1 MIEFDCPKCG
11 ETMEV
16 KYKMAGQKVRCVS
29 CDRLV
34 RVPEDDEDDDL
45 PPRRSLKSDDGL
57 SSQEWLLYGLAFL
70 LVPAAN
76 VLVSSILYHVW
87 RKDHPKRARQINML
101 GWAVLAIHVS
111 LFCLIMILMIA
122 AGIAG
127 GR

>member
-1 MIEFDCPKCG
+1 
-11 ETMEV
+11 
-16 KYKMAGQKVRCVS
+16 MAGQKVRCVG

-34 RVPEDDEDDDL
+34 RVPENDEDDDL
-45 PPRRSLKSDDGL
+45 PPRRLLKSDEGL
-57 SSQEWLLYGLAFL
+57 SSQEWLLYGVAFL

-87 RKDHPKRARQINML
+87 RRDHPKRATQINML

-122 AGIAG
+122 ARVAG

>member
-1 MIEFDCPKCG
+1 MIEFDCPSCG

-16 KYKMAGQKVRCVS
+16 KNKMAGQKVRCVG

-34 RVPEDDEDDDL
+34 RVPEYDEDDDL
-45 PPRRSLKSDDGL
+45 SPRYSPKSDDGL
-57 SSQEWLLYGLAFL
+57 SSQEWLLFGLPFL
-70 LVPAAN
+70 LVPGTN
-76 VLVSSILYHVW
+76 ILVSTILYCVW
-87 RKDHPKRARQINML
+87 RRDHPKRATQINML